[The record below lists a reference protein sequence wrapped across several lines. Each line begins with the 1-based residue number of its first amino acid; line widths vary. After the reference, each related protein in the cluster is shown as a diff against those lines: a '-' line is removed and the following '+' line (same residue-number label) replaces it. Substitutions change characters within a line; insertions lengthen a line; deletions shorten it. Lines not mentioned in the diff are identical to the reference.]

1 MNEGPAL
8 RTSQADQSALA
19 MEDVIAIAK
28 RSAALSISL
37 LTPPDWV
44 TIEGVGSKP
53 WRAKVHHRSSV
64 SPREARALIA
74 GATQGAHLVV
84 ADQISAGAKEYLAS
98 VPNWGWLDRR
108 SEMRLRHGSADLEI
122 RLSPASDESQPSG
135 VTLAAPASDGPI
147 RGRAGISYAAALL
160 LQDPAGPPSIRSVA
174 RRAGMAPSSVSDAA
188 GLLRDAGLVL
198 PSGEPE
204 LPDLFWALAAVWRPL
219 RATPVAAVP
228 EPAGFVRQA
237 PNLDD
242 LAAEGWAQGGD
253 QASLAW
259 GAPMFALGTRP
270 WIWVPDQPIARR
282 VERTLGAATWDDHA
296 AVILVPP
303 TPLACMDRQDAPSGT
318 LAWPTL
324 HPLYLAL
331 DLAQDRARGHEILEG
346 WTPTIPTPR
355 PWAEPA

>member
-1 MNEGPAL
+1 MPAI
-8 RTSQADQSALA
+8 RTGQADQSALA
-19 MEDVIAIAK
+19 VEDLTTIAN
-28 RSAALSISL
+28 RSAGLSVSV
-37 LTPPDWV
+37 LTPPDRV
-44 TIEGVGSKP
+44 TIEGVGPKP
-53 WRAKVHHRSSV
+53 WHAKVHHRSSL
-64 SPREARALIA
+64 SPREARMLVA
-74 GATQGAHLVV
+74 GATRGAHLVV
-84 ADQISAGAKEYLAS
+84 ADQISADAKEYLAS
-98 VPNWGWLDRR
+98 VPSWGWLDRR
-108 SEMRLRHGSADLEI
+108 SELRLRHGSGELEI
-122 RLSPASDESQPSG
+122 RLSPAAEDSQPGG

-160 LQDPAGPPSIRSVA
+160 LQEPAGPPSIRSVA
-174 RRAGMAPSSVSDAA
+174 RRVGMAASSVSDAA

-198 PSGEPE
+198 PSGEPA

-228 EPAGFVRQA
+228 EPGDFERQS

-242 LAAEGWAQGGD
+242 LLAEGWAQGGD
-253 QASLAW
+253 QAALAW
-259 GAPMFALGTRP
+259 GAPMFTLGTRS
-270 WIWVPDQPIARR
+270 WIWVPDQVTARR
-282 VERTLGAATWDDHA
+282 SERALGTATWEDHA
-296 AVILVPP
+296 AVIVVPP

-355 PWAEPA
+355 PWAELA